1 MGEFSDLI
9 NPNRNILK
17 EDQWWG
23 RESKY
28 QKREENVRDIRR
40 RESIDQSG

>member
-17 EDQWWG
+17 GDQWWG

-40 RESIDQSG
+40 ESIDQSG